1 MRMTHRVAHGDVD
14 SFPLFAVGSPTMSIR
29 IEYHPPPR
37 RRAVRRERSSL
48 PVVLAI
54 AVAVVGTHFLFWMV
68 GLIP

>member
-1 MRMTHRVAHGDVD
+1 MVMMHCVAHGDVD
-14 SFPLFAVGSPTMSIR
+14 SFPVFAVGSHKMSIR

-48 PVVLAI
+48 PVVVAI
-54 AVAVVGTHFLFWMV
+54 AVAVLGTHFLFWMV